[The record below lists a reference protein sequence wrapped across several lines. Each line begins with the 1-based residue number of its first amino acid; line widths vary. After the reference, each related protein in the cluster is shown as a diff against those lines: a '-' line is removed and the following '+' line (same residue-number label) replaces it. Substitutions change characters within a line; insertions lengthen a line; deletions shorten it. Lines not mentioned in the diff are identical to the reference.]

1 MDVKLVLTVVG
12 VNAKICETFIKYYAK
27 HLININNQTENNMED
42 FLNKSIGSLDR
53 DVTVKAINLKDVVMP
68 DKVSQKVEFTVE
80 DENGRNFTIS
90 DCWVEDYKGD
100 KDIKGLWYSTGK
112 NGISPMSAVA
122 QLMKYHGV
130 TKLNEF
136 IGKKLAVYPDKNNYL
151 VLTTC
156 DIDESDLK
164 ATLVNEEKPKPIK
177 KELFN

>member
-1 MDVKLVLTVVG
+1 
-12 VNAKICETFIKYYAK
+12 
-27 HLININNQTENNMED
+27 MED

-53 DVTVKAINLKDVVMP
+53 DVTVKDIRLKSVSMP
-68 DKVSQKVEFTVE
+68 DKVSEKVEFTVQ
-80 DENGRNFTIS
+80 DENERTFTIS
-90 DCWVEDYKGD
+90 DCWVEDYKGT

-122 QLMKYHGV
+122 QLMKYHNV
-130 TKLNEF
+130 EKLSEF

-164 ATLVNEEKPKPIK
+164 TSVVEEDKQPKTTIK
-177 KELFN
+177 KQLFD